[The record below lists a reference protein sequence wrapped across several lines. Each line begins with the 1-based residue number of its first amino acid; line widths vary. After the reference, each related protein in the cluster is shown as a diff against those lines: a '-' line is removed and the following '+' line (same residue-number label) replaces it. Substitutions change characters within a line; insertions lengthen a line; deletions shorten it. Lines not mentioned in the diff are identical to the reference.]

1 MKDKKTKPQHVKK
14 NHFSN
19 VIKSCIFIVK
29 TVKNTQITL
38 FKKISLG
45 FQEQYQR
52 KIKMCYLF
60 D

>member
-1 MKDKKTKPQHVKK
+1 MCYQIIKMKDKKTKPQHVKK

-45 FQEQYQR
+45 FQE
-52 KIKMCYLF
+52 
-60 D
+60 